1 LFPVCRSATP
11 RDIAIRCEQFSGEVL
26 RERDLQAS
34 LPLMKT
40 SLFLS
45 TALGA
50 LLVTGVAA
58 AAETPITYVLD
69 TTITDGVLSGENEL
83 PTPVNA
89 TDTGTVRLTYYPD
102 TKKLC
107 GKISF
112 TPAGFEYTLAHIH
125 EGSET
130 TANGG
135 PYVILAG
142 DKGAGEISVNT
153 DLTAEQITK
162 LTGGESYVNVHSAA
176 HPDGAM
182 RNQLVKDDTAT
193 PEPCEG
199 GDEAD
204 AGASSSGASSS
215 GAATSSSG
223 SSGSDSG
230 TSSSSS
236 GSTGVTPDSTDDGGC
251 NTSGSHGADAA
262 ALLALGAIVTAAAR
276 KRRNKKA

>member
-1 LFPVCRSATP
+1 LFPVCPAATP

-45 TALGA
+45 TAIGA

-58 AAETPITYVLD
+58 AADAPTTYVLD
-69 TTITDGVLSGENEL
+69 PDITEGVLSGENEL

-89 TDTGTVRLTYYPD
+89 TDTGTVKLTYHPD

-107 GKISF
+107 GKITF

-125 EGSET
+125 EGAADKS
-130 TANGG
+130 GS
-135 PYVILAG
+135 PYVTLAG
-142 DKGAGEISVNT
+142 DKGAGEITVNVDMT
-153 DLTAEQITK
+153 PEQLTK
-162 LTGGESYVNVHSAA
+162 LTGGESYVNIHSEA

-193 PEPCEG
+193 PEECEG
-199 GDEAD
+199 GSDSD

-215 GAATSSSG
+215 GASSSG
-223 SSGSDSG
+223 SSGSDAG
-230 TSSSSS
+230 KGSSSSS
-236 GSTGVTPDSTDDGGC
+236 GTAATPSSTDDGGGC